1 MLNLMSPGEIGSLKL
16 KNRIVM
22 APMGPHFGDIDRKA
36 VEYFSARARG
46 GAAMILVNMTVTDY
60 IVKCALGKNVRQ
72 TDELA
77 PILSELKAQGRNL
90 NQLAKLAN
98 MGRIDLVD
106 AENFTEA
113 YTNLYGLIEEIY
125 WEGE

>member
-1 MLNLMSPGEIGSLKL
+1 MQKKGREKEKGEVPVKKKTAILTARLTPAEKAA
-16 KNRIVM
+16 IE
-22 APMGPHFGDIDRKA
+22 RKA
-36 VEYFSARARG
+36 QQAD
-46 GAAMILVNMTVTDY
+46 MTVTDY

-90 NQLAKLAN
+90 NQLTKLAN
-98 MGRIDLVD
+98 MGRITLGD

>member
-1 MLNLMSPGEIGSLKL
+1 MKRKTSILTARLIPAEKAAIE
-16 KNRIVM
+16 
-22 APMGPHFGDIDRKA
+22 RKA
-36 VEYFSARARG
+36 KQAS
-46 GAAMILVNMTVTDY
+46 MTVTDY
-60 IVKCALGKNVRQ
+60 IVKCALGKNVRATQ
-72 TDELA
+72 DLE

-90 NQLAKLAN
+90 NQLTKLAN

-113 YTNLYGLIEEIY
+113 YTNLYGLMEEIY

>member
-1 MLNLMSPGEIGSLKL
+1 MKKKTAILTARLTPAE
-16 KNRIVM
+16 
-22 APMGPHFGDIDRKA
+22 KA
-36 VEYFSARARG
+36 AIERRAQQ
-46 GAAMILVNMTVTDY
+46 ANMTVTDY

-77 PILSELKAQGRNL
+77 PILSELKAQGR
-90 NQLAKLAN
+90 
-98 MGRIDLVD
+98 IDLVD

-125 WEGE
+125 WEVE